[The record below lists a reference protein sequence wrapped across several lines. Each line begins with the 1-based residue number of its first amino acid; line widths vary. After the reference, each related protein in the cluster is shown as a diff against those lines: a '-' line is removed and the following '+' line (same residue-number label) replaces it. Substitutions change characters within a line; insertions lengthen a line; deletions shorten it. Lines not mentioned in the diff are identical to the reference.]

1 MYNDKIKK
9 TIYKWRESN
18 KDKYN
23 ELMREHN
30 KKYYDEH
37 KEQRIKKNLDRYYF
51 NKECQRFRNILL

>member
-30 KKYYDEH
+30 KKYYDAH
-37 KEQRIKKNLDRYYF
+37 KKKKSDRYYF

>member
-30 KKYYDEH
+30 KKYYDKH
-37 KEQRIKKNLDRYYF
+37 KEQQIKKKSDRYYF